1 MASLARNLFER
12 RVPHVLVIY
21 AGGSFALVEFT
32 AFMVDEFLLSPH
44 WTRVVLT
51 AVLLLLP
58 SVAMLAWFHG
68 RQGRDEV
75 PLAEK
80 IGIPAN
86 LAVAATVLL
95 LLFGGQDL
103 GAATT
108 AVSVE
113 TEDGETVERVV
124 PKAEFRKR
132 TALFPFDAGPG
143 LDEEEAWLTY
153 MAPLVLELDLAAD
166 DFFEPLLFA
175 AFMQRLAELGFP
187 ALRDIPLSLKREVA
201 AEFHSAFIVGGT
213 IEDVEDQYRLTLTLH
228 DAASGSQ
235 VSETVHEG
243 PDYLALIDEMS
254 EALADA
260 LEIPDRDEVEDL
272 AVRERLTGNDAAWEA
287 FGQSYPKLLTNP
299 PDLDAAVAGLSAATA
314 LDPTFTIAQ
323 YQLAV
328 LLLSV
333 NRPGEA
339 VAPIQ
344 AAMDHLYRLPER
356 MRFGIKSDYYFMM
369 QQPEKAWAV
378 LEMWAELHPEDP
390 AALRKYIGV
399 QLLRG
404 DWKEMVGTLGT
415 LYRLNPTEHSL
426 LRALAQAHVELGD
439 IDRALEALGQYV
451 ERFPEDYSGY
461 LDLARIQRRRGDHD
475 SARDYLDR
483 AIIMEPRM
491 PELLGEL
498 ASLDLGVGEFE
509 SALSGYEGALEAAR
523 TPVQRAAA
531 LEGLREYYRFRGEME
546 EAIGMADAWFD
557 EISPAETPMQVVQ
570 RRFSDIDLYLDA
582 GRYDDAV
589 ALFEELRSQLQP
601 PLSEYHVPHWQVH
614 IALGAEDIDA
624 ARGAHHAALDAMEA
638 ADFGVLRPAL
648 TGDLGRIEEL
658 DGNYDAAV
666 ANYRDA
672 MAQDPGRN
680 LHRRTGRALRKAGR
694 PDEAEEELREALR
707 LRPADPR
714 AHLEMAL
721 VLEARGDAAGAVEH
735 LRSALAAWESAD
747 ESFEPARE
755 ARALLAELDKLRPT
769 GQALAASISPGTTA
783 DSETMQFLKN
793 DPDIPSKLLD
803 DHEEGQVAFFVGAAE
818 ALPLHSGRIA

>member
-68 RQGRDEV
+68 RQGRDKV
-75 PLAEK
+75 PLTEK

-86 LAVAATVLL
+86 LALAATVLL

-124 PKAEFRKR
+124 PKPEFRKR
-132 TALFPFDAGPG
+132 TALFPFDAGSG
-143 LDEEEAWLTY
+143 LDEDEAWLTY

-166 DFFEPLLFA
+166 DFFEPLLFG

-187 ALRDIPLSLKREVA
+187 ALRDVPLSLKREIA

-213 IEDVEDQYRLTLTLH
+213 IEGVEDRYRLTLTLH
-228 DAASGSQ
+228 DTGSGSQ
-235 VSETVHEG
+235 ISETVHEG
-243 PDYLALIDEMS
+243 PDFLTLVDEMS

-260 LEIPDRDEVEDL
+260 LEIPDRDDIEHL

-287 FGQSYPKLLTNP
+287 FGQSYPKLLANP

-314 LDPTFTIAQ
+314 LDPTFTMAQ
-323 YQLAV
+323 HQLAV

-339 VAPIQ
+339 IAPIQ
-344 AAMDHLYRLPER
+344 AAIDHLYRLPER
-356 MRFGIKSDYYFMM
+356 LRFRVRSDYYFLT

-378 LEMWAELHPEDP
+378 VEMWVELHPEDP
-390 AALRKYIGV
+390 TALRNYLGV

-404 DWKEMVGTLGT
+404 DWEGTVGTLET
-415 LYRLNPTEHSL
+415 LYRLNPAEHSL
-426 LRALAQAHVELGD
+426 LRALAQAHEELGD
-439 IDRALEALGQYV
+439 EDRALAALAEYV
-451 ERFPEDYSGY
+451 EKFPEDYTGY
-461 LDLARIQRRRGDHD
+461 LDLARIQRRHGDLD
-475 SARDYLDR
+475 RARDYPER
-483 AIIMEPRM
+483 AIIIEPRM

-498 ASLDLGVGEFE
+498 ASLDLSTGRFE
-509 SALSGYEGALEAAR
+509 SALSGYEEALESSRAPA
-523 TPVQRAAA
+523 QRADA
-531 LEGLREYYRFRGEME
+531 LEGLREYYSFRGQME
-546 EAIGMADAWFD
+546 EAIGLADARLD
-557 EISPAETPMQVVQ
+557 EARAWQAPMQVAQ
-570 RRFSDIDLYLDA
+570 DRFSDIDLYLDA

-589 ALFEELRSQLQP
+589 ALFEELRSQLP
-601 PLSEYHVPHWQVH
+601 PPVSDYQVPHWEIH
-614 IALGAEDIDA
+614 IALGAEDGEA
-624 ARGAHHAALDAMEA
+624 ARGAYHAAFDAMEA
-638 ADFGVLRPAL
+638 TELGVLRPAL

-666 ANYRDA
+666 TNYPDA

-680 LHRRTGRALRKAGR
+680 FRRRTGRALRKAGR
-694 PDEAEEELREALR
+694 LDEAEEQLREALR

-714 AHLEMAL
+714 THLEMAL
-721 VLEARGDAAGAVEH
+721 VLEARGDAPGALEH
-735 LRSALAAWESAD
+735 LRSALAAWENAD
-747 ESFEPARE
+747 ESFEPAGE
-755 ARALLAELDKLRPT
+755 ARALLAALD
-769 GQALAASISPGTTA
+769 
-783 DSETMQFLKN
+783 N
-793 DPDIPSKLLD
+793 
-803 DHEEGQVAFFVGAAE
+803 
-818 ALPLHSGRIA
+818 

>member
-1 MASLARNLFER
+1 MVGLARQLFER
-12 RVPHVLVIY
+12 RVPQVLAIY
-21 AGGSFALVEFT
+21 AGASWGMVEFVN
-32 AFMVDEFLLSPH
+32 FIVEDFLLSPH
-44 WTRVVLT
+44 WTRVVMT
-51 AVLLLLP
+51 VLLLLVP
-58 SVAMLAWFHG
+58 TVVMIAWFHG

-86 LAVAATVLL
+86 LVVAVGALF
-95 LLFGGQDL
+95 LLFGGSDL

-108 AVSVE
+108 SVSVE

-124 PKAEFRKR
+124 PKPEFRKR

-143 LDEEEAWLTY
+143 LGEDEAWLTY
-153 MAPLVLELDLAAD
+153 MTPTVLELDLAAD
-166 DFFEPLLFA
+166 DFFEPLSFN
-175 AFMQRLAELGFP
+175 AFRQRLMELGFP
-187 ALRDIPLSLKREVA
+187 ALLDVPLALKREVA
-201 AEFHSAFIVGGT
+201 EDFHAAFIAAGT
-213 IEDVEDQYRLTLTLH
+213 VDRVEGRYRVTLSLYETG
-228 DAASGSQ
+228 SGSPA
-235 VSETVHEG
+235 SETVHEG
-243 PDYLALIDEMS
+243 PDFLALVDEMS
-254 EALADA
+254 ETLADA
-260 LEIPDRDEVEDL
+260 LEIPDRDDIEDL
-272 AVRERLTGNDAAWEA
+272 PVRERLTGNDAAWELV
-287 FGQSYPKLLTNP
+287 GQSYAKLLADP
-299 PDLDAAVAGLSAATA
+299 PDLEAGLEGLRAATA
-314 LDPTFTIAQ
+314 LDPTFTMAQ
-323 YQLAV
+323 YQLSV
-328 LLLSV
+328 GLLAA

-531 LEGLREYYRFRGEME
+531 LEGLREYYRFRGQME

-557 EISPAETPMQVVQ
+557 EISAAETPMQVVQ

-721 VLEARGDAAGAVEH
+721 VLEARGDASGAVEH

-747 ESFEPARE
+747 EAFEPARE
-755 ARALLAELDKLRPT
+755 ARALLAELD
-769 GQALAASISPGTTA
+769 
-783 DSETMQFLKN
+783 N
-793 DPDIPSKLLD
+793 
-803 DHEEGQVAFFVGAAE
+803 
-818 ALPLHSGRIA
+818 